1 MPRSTWRL
9 PSPIDSVMSV
19 AQSVEYLG
27 DLRCEAIHG
36 PSKAK
41 LNTDAPVDNQG
52 KGGSFSPTDLI
63 ATAAATCMATT
74 MAVVAKRQGVD
85 LTGIEI
91 KIAKEMSTEGPRRI
105 ARLPAEIWMP
115 IPSTHPQRETL
126 ENAARACPVYQ
137 SIHPD
142 IDKLITF
149 HWKDA

>member
-1 MPRSTWRL
+1 MLDKS
-9 PSPIDSVMSV
+9 DMSV
-19 AQSVEYLG
+19 PVSVKYLG
-27 DLRCEAIHG
+27 DLRCEATHG
-36 PSKAK
+36 PSHAT
-41 LNTDAPVDNQG
+41 LLTDAPADNQG
-52 KGGSFSPTDLI
+52 KGASFSPTDLI

-74 MAVVAKRQGVD
+74 MAIVAKRQGVD

-91 KIAKEMSTEGPRRI
+91 KISKEMTTEGPRRV

-126 ENAARACPVYQ
+126 ENAARACPVHK

-142 IDKLITF
+142 IAAPITF